1 MVSLDS
7 PFLPCNRHPTC
18 NPVRAQ
24 HSHPS
29 ASLPW
34 NPERIHFRALA
45 PTKSDFII
53 ATGGHTLAW
62 IGFYLL
68 SQTLISTFMGACVL
82 SRFSC
87 GLWLTRLLCPWDS
100 PGKNTGMGCHALPS
114 KGSSWRRDLA
124 CVSCIASRFFTTI
137 TTWEAPNFRSNGIQI
152 LNSEL
157 KWKF

>member
-7 PFLPCNRHPTC
+7 PFLPCKRHPTC

-24 HSHPS
+24 PSHPS

-53 ATGGHTLAW
+53 ATGGRTLAW
-62 IGFYLL
+62 IGFSLL

-87 GLWLTRLLCPWDS
+87 VWLFVTPWTVARQAPLSMGFSRQEYWSGLPCPPLQGFFLTQGSNLCLLHCKQVHYQYHDQ
-100 PGKNTGMGCHALPS
+100 
-114 KGSSWRRDLA
+114 GS
-124 CVSCIASRFFTTI
+124 
-137 TTWEAPNFRSNGIQI
+137 PNFQG
-152 LNSEL
+152 
-157 KWKF
+157 